1 MLGGY
6 AATEQRDYQ
15 NALTYF
21 RQALQQRPGNPY
33 ATRAI
38 RNVESYIQRNSR

>member
-1 MLGGY
+1 MLVGY

-15 NALTYF
+15 TALINF
-21 RQALQQRPGNPY
+21 RRALQLRPGNPY

-38 RNVESYIQRNSR
+38 SNVQSYIQRSR